1 MSSLR
6 IPVSTDDHSTGPD
19 DAPVVLVEY
28 GDYQCPYC
36 GEAYPVVKKLLAELG
51 DRVRFVF
58 RNFPL
63 AEMHPEAVD
72 AAFVAE
78 FAASHG
84 AFWEVHDLLYENQSR
99 LGSPLY
105 AEICAKLALPVA
117 DLRAAVQ
124 EQRYLARIRAD
135 EEGGI
140 RSGVNGTPTFFLN
153 GERLDGGT
161 AELPDALRTAV
172 QRASVQRAS

>member
-6 IPVSTDDHSTGPD
+6 VPVSSHDHTQGPE
-19 DAPVVLVEY
+19 DAAVVLVEY

-36 GEAYPVVKKLLAELG
+36 GAAYPVVKDLLASFG
-51 DRVRFVF
+51 SQVRFVF

-63 AEMHPEAVD
+63 AEVHAEAVD

-78 FAASHG
+78 FAAEHG
-84 AFWEVHDLLYENQSR
+84 KFWEAHDLLYEHQPQ
-99 LGSPLY
+99 LGSDLY
-105 AEICAKLALPVA
+105 ASICERFGLPL
-117 DLRAAVQ
+117 DELRTAVT
-124 EQRYLARIRAD
+124 EGRYLARIRAD

-153 GERLDGGT
+153 GHRLDSGT
-161 AELPDALRTAV
+161 EGLPDALADAIRRSA
-172 QRASVQRAS
+172 

>member
-6 IPVSTDDHSTGPD
+6 VPVSPQDHTSGPA
-19 DAPVVLVEY
+19 DAAVVLVEY

-36 GEAYPVVKKLLAELG
+36 GAAYPVVKELLAAYEG
-51 DRVRFVF
+51 QVRFVF

-63 AEMHPEAVD
+63 AEVHAEAVD

-78 FAASHG
+78 FAAEHG
-84 AFWEVHDLLYENQSR
+84 KFWEAHDLLFEHQQQ
-99 LGSPLY
+99 LGPDLY
-105 AEICAKLALPVA
+105 ATICERLDLPL
-117 DLRAAVQ
+117 DEFRTAVT
-124 EQRYLARIRAD
+124 EGRYLARIRAD

-153 GERLDGGT
+153 GHRLDSGT
-161 AELPDALRTAV
+161 EGLAEALAGVIRRAV
-172 QRASVQRAS
+172 

>member
-6 IPVSTDDHSTGPD
+6 VPVSPHDHTSGPA
-19 DAPVVLVEY
+19 DAAVVLVEY

-36 GEAYPVVKKLLAELG
+36 GAAYPVVKELLAAYEG
-51 DRVRFVF
+51 KVRFVF

-63 AEMHPEAVD
+63 AEVHAEAVD

-78 FAASHG
+78 FAAEHG
-84 AFWEVHDLLYENQSR
+84 KFWEAHDLLFEHQQQLGPDLYASICER
-99 LGSPLY
+99 LGLPLD
-105 AEICAKLALPVA
+105 E
-117 DLRAAVQ
+117 LRTAVK
-124 EQRYLARIRAD
+124 EGRYLARIRAD

-153 GERLDGGT
+153 GHRLDIGT
-161 AELPDALRTAV
+161 EGLAEALAGV
-172 QRASVQRAS
+172 IQRST